1 MYVIRYFV
9 LVSVRYPELTLC
21 CLLSSLSVFNTYSHG
36 PLGLFFISD
45 FFFSCL
51 LSFSLSP
58 FLSSMMSDGR
68 WAGKKAAGVPDLK
81 IRRHSVSYHTMRRHL
96 SLIYPTPSVCVFC
109 LVALP
114 HLLIHSVSWHCV
126 SYLDLIL
133 LAISGI
139 SPSTPC
145 LVSWLIIRLCL
156 GWRWVEIRLDFLL
169 LSLLLLPQIQVP
181 TNSDSIAFL
190 FLVILSRSYLAR
202 ALSLSVGRFFARL
215 AFFFFKKRGGR
226 GGGEG
231 G

>member
-1 MYVIRYFV
+1 MGVIRYFV

-36 PLGLFFISD
+36 PLGLFFVSD
-45 FFFSCL
+45 FSFLAFS
-51 LSFSLSP
+51 P
-58 FLSSMMSDGR
+58 
-68 WAGKKAAGVPDLK
+68 
-81 IRRHSVSYHTMRRHL
+81 

-145 LVSWLIIRLCL
+145 LVSWLVIRLCL

-202 ALSLSVGRFFARL
+202 ALSLRPPLFCASCPFFQEEGWERG
-215 AFFFFKKRGGR
+215 RGGR
-226 GGGEG
+226 MNQKWPLLPSHFLHISTSISISWKTKDISPPSQ
-231 G
+231 